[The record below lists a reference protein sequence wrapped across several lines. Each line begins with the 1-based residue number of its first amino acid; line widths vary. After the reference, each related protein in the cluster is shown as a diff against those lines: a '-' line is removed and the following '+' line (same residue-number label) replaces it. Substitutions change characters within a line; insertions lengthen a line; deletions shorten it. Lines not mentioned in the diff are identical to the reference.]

1 MYLCAVKKEEIIN
14 VLAQLGAIF
23 NTVSSNTN
31 WSNYDCGITKIEFE
45 DFQLFIKK
53 EQQHNPWFTEKNIK
67 SALKG
72 LAVMLEKEQLIEF
85 SDRYLFTQNPKKIA
99 LIMAGN
105 IPLVGFHDLIC
116 VLLSGN
122 NAVCK
127 LSSQDSR
134 IPMFVIRLLIEMDE
148 RLATKIQLIVG
159 PLKNFDAVIATGS
172 NNTIAQFESYFGK
185 YPHIFRRN
193 RTSIAVLT
201 GEETNEELSAL
212 GDDCFLFF
220 GMGCRNVS
228 KIFIPKDFNTNRLFE
243 AFLPHS
249 DVINHHKYGN
259 NYDYNRTIFLMNSI
273 PFLDNNCF
281 ILKEDKGLHAP
292 LSVIYFER
300 YDSLE
305 EAFSFIQTHRQEL
318 QVIVGR
324 NQTPFGVAQTP
335 KIDDFAD
342 DVDTML
348 WLNELTE

>member
-1 MYLCAVKKEEIIN
+1 MKKEEIIK
-14 VLAQLGAIF
+14 VLVQLGTIF
-23 NTVSSNTN
+23 NAVASKDE
-31 WSNYDCGITKIEFE
+31 WRDYDCGLTQNEW
-45 DFQLFIKK
+45 DSLQLMIKK
-53 EQQHNPWFTEKNIK
+53 EKQHNPWFTEKNIK
-67 SALKG
+67 SSMKG
-72 LAVMLEKEQLIEF
+72 LGLMLEKNELTTF
-85 SDRYLFTQNPKKIA
+85 ADNYSYSNAPKKIA

-122 NAVCK
+122 NALCK

-134 IPMFVIRLLIEMDE
+134 IPLFIIQLLTEMDV
-148 RLATKIQLIVG
+148 RLKDKIQLVLG

-172 NNTIAQFESYFGK
+172 NNTIAQFETYFGK

-201 GEETNEELSAL
+201 GDETDEELTAL
-212 GDDCFLFF
+212 GDDCFLYF

-228 KIFIPKDFNTNRLFE
+228 KLFIPNDFNTDRLFE

-281 ILKEDKGLHAP
+281 MLKEDKGLHAP
-292 LSVIYFER
+292 LSVIYYER
-300 YDSLE
+300 YENLE
-305 EAFSFIQTHRQEL
+305 QPTAFIETHRSEL
-318 QVIVGR
+318 QVIVGK

-348 WLNELTE
+348 WLNELAQ

>member
-1 MYLCAVKKEEIIN
+1 MKKEEIIK
-14 VLAQLGAIF
+14 VLVQLGTIF
-23 NTVSSNTN
+23 NAVASKDE
-31 WSNYDCGITKIEFE
+31 WRDYDCGLTQNEW
-45 DFQLFIKK
+45 DSLQLMIKK
-53 EQQHNPWFTEKNIK
+53 EKQHNPWFTEKNIK
-67 SALKG
+67 SSMKG
-72 LAVMLEKEQLIEF
+72 LGLMLVKNELTTF
-85 SDRYLFTQNPKKIA
+85 ADNYSYSNAPKKIA

-122 NAVCK
+122 NALCK

-134 IPMFVIRLLIEMDE
+134 IPLFIIQLLTEIDVRLKD
-148 RLATKIQLIVG
+148 KIQLVLG

-172 NNTIAQFESYFGK
+172 NNTIAQFETYFGK

-201 GEETNEELSAL
+201 GDETDDELTAL
-212 GDDCFLFF
+212 GDDCFLYF

-228 KIFIPKDFNTNRLFE
+228 KLFIPNDFNTDRLFE

-281 ILKEDKGLHAP
+281 MLKEDKGLHAP
-292 LSVIYFER
+292 LSVIYYER
-300 YDSLE
+300 YENLE
-305 EAFSFIQTHRQEL
+305 QPTAFIETHRSEL
-318 QVIVGR
+318 QVIVGK

-348 WLNELTE
+348 WLNELAQ

>member
-1 MYLCAVKKEEIIN
+1 MYLCTVKKEEIIN
-14 VLAQLGAIF
+14 VLIQLGTIF
-23 NTVSSNTN
+23 EAVATSNE
-31 WSNYDCGITKIEFE
+31 WHDYQCGLTKEE
-45 DFQLFIKK
+45 WDNFQLLIKK
-53 EQQHNPWFTEKNIK
+53 EQQHNPWFTQKNIK
-67 SALKG
+67 AALKG
-72 LAVMLEKEQLIEF
+72 LSIILNKEELTSF
-85 SDRYLFTQNPKKIA
+85 SERYTYTDTPKQIA

-134 IPMFVIRLLIEMDE
+134 IPMFVIRLLTEMDE
-148 RLATKIQLIVG
+148 RLATKIQLVVG

-193 RTSIAVLT
+193 RTSIAVLI
-201 GEETNEELSAL
+201 GEETNEELTAL
-212 GDDCFLFF
+212 GDDCFLYF

-228 KIFIPKDFNTNRLFE
+228 KIFIPRDFNTDRLFE
-243 AFLPHS
+243 AFLQHA
-249 DVINHHKYGN
+249 DLINHHKYGN

-281 ILKEDKGLHAP
+281 MLKEDKGLHAP
-292 LSVIYFER
+292 LSVIYYER

-305 EAFSFIQTHRQEL
+305 EATSFIQTHRQEL
-318 QVIVGR
+318 QVIVGK

-348 WLNELTE
+348 WLNELT

>member
-1 MYLCAVKKEEIIN
+1 M
-14 VLAQLGAIF
+14 
-23 NTVSSNTN
+23 
-31 WSNYDCGITKIEFE
+31 
-45 DFQLFIKK
+45 IKK
-53 EQQHNPWFTEKNIK
+53 EKQHNPWFTEKNIK
-67 SALKG
+67 SSMKG
-72 LAVMLEKEQLIEF
+72 LALMLEETALTTFANNYSYTNQ
-85 SDRYLFTQNPKKIA
+85 PKKIA

-122 NAVCK
+122 NALCK

-134 IPMFVIRLLIEMDE
+134 IPMFVIQLLTEIDE
-148 RLATKIQLIVG
+148 RLKSKIQLVVG

-172 NNTIAQFESYFGK
+172 NNTIAQFETYFGK

-201 GEETNEELSAL
+201 GDETNEELTAL
-212 GDDCFLFF
+212 GDDCFLYF

-228 KIFIPKDFNTNRLFE
+228 KLFIPSDFNVDRLFE

-249 DVINHHKYGN
+249 DIINHHKYGN

-281 ILKEDKGLHAP
+281 MLKEDTGLHAP
-292 LSVIYFER
+292 LSVIYYER
-300 YDSLE
+300 YESLD
-305 EAFSFIQTHRQEL
+305 EATTFIQAHRSEL
-318 QVIVGR
+318 QVIVGK

-335 KIDDFAD
+335 KINDFAD

-348 WLNELTE
+348 WLNELA

>member
-1 MYLCAVKKEEIIN
+1 VKKEEIIK
-14 VLAQLGAIF
+14 VLVQLGTIF
-23 NTVSSNTN
+23 NAVASNDE
-31 WSNYDCGITKIEFE
+31 WRDYDCGLTENE
-45 DFQLFIKK
+45 WESLQLMIKK
-53 EQQHNPWFTEKNIK
+53 EKQHNPWFTEKNIK
-67 SALKG
+67 SSIKG
-72 LAVMLEKEQLIEF
+72 LALMLEETALTTFANNYSYTNQ
-85 SDRYLFTQNPKKIA
+85 PKKIA

-122 NAVCK
+122 NALCK

-134 IPMFVIRLLIEMDE
+134 IPMFVIQLLTEIDE
-148 RLATKIQLIVG
+148 RLKSKIQLVVG

-172 NNTIAQFESYFGK
+172 NNTIAQFETYFGK

-201 GEETNEELSAL
+201 GDETNEELTAL
-212 GDDCFLFF
+212 GDDCFLYF

-228 KIFIPKDFNTNRLFE
+228 KLFIPSDFNVDRLFE

-249 DVINHHKYGN
+249 DIINHHKYGN

-281 ILKEDKGLHAP
+281 MLKEDKGLHAP
-292 LSVIYFER
+292 LSVIYYER
-300 YDSLE
+300 YESLDE
-305 EAFSFIQTHRQEL
+305 PTTFIQTHRSEL
-318 QVIVGR
+318 QVIVGK
-324 NQTPFGVAQTP
+324 NHTPFGVAQTP

-348 WLNELTE
+348 WLNELA

>member
-1 MYLCAVKKEEIIN
+1 VKKEEIIK
-14 VLAQLGAIF
+14 VLVQLGTIF
-23 NTVSSNTN
+23 NAVASKDE
-31 WSNYDCGITKIEFE
+31 WRDYDCGLTQNEW
-45 DFQLFIKK
+45 DSLQLMIKK
-53 EQQHNPWFTEKNIK
+53 EKQHNPWFTEKNIK
-67 SALKG
+67 SSMKG
-72 LAVMLEKEQLIEF
+72 LGLMLEKNELTTF
-85 SDRYLFTQNPKKIA
+85 ADNYSYSNAPKKIA

-122 NAVCK
+122 NALCK

-134 IPMFVIRLLIEMDE
+134 IPLFIIQLLTEIDVRLKD
-148 RLATKIQLIVG
+148 KIQLVLG

-172 NNTIAQFESYFGK
+172 NNTIAQFETYFGK

-201 GEETNEELSAL
+201 GDETDDELTAL
-212 GDDCFLFF
+212 GDDCFLYF

-228 KIFIPKDFNTNRLFE
+228 KLFIPNDFNTDRLFE

-281 ILKEDKGLHAP
+281 MLKEDKGLHAP
-292 LSVIYFER
+292 LSVIYYER
-300 YDSLE
+300 YENLE
-305 EAFSFIQTHRQEL
+305 QPTAFIETHRSEL
-318 QVIVGR
+318 QVIVGK

-348 WLNELTE
+348 WLNELAQ

>member
-1 MYLCAVKKEEIIN
+1 MKKEEIIK
-14 VLAQLGAIF
+14 VLVQLGTIF
-23 NTVSSNTN
+23 NAVASNDE
-31 WSNYDCGITKIEFE
+31 WRDYDCGLTENE
-45 DFQLFIKK
+45 WDSLQLMIKK
-53 EQQHNPWFTEKNIK
+53 EKQHNPWFTEKNIK
-67 SALKG
+67 SSMKG
-72 LAVMLEKEQLIEF
+72 LALMLEETALTTFANNYSYTNQ
-85 SDRYLFTQNPKKIA
+85 PKKIA

-122 NAVCK
+122 NALCK

-134 IPMFVIRLLIEMDE
+134 IPMFVIQLLTEIDE
-148 RLATKIQLIVG
+148 RLKSKIQLVVG

-172 NNTIAQFESYFGK
+172 NNTIAQFETYFGK

-201 GEETNEELSAL
+201 GDETNEELTAL
-212 GDDCFLFF
+212 GDDCFLYF

-228 KIFIPKDFNTNRLFE
+228 KLFIPNDFNVDRLFE

-249 DVINHHKYGN
+249 DIINHHKYGN

-281 ILKEDKGLHAP
+281 MLKEDTGLHAP
-292 LSVIYFER
+292 LSVIYYER
-300 YDSLE
+300 YESLD
-305 EAFSFIQTHRQEL
+305 EATTFIQTHRSEL
-318 QVIVGR
+318 QVIVGK
-324 NQTPFGVAQTP
+324 NHTPFGVAQTP

-348 WLNELTE
+348 WLNHLA

>member
-1 MYLCAVKKEEIIN
+1 MKKEEIIK
-14 VLAQLGAIF
+14 VLVQLGTIF
-23 NTVSSNTN
+23 NAVASKDE
-31 WSNYDCGITKIEFE
+31 WRDYDCGLTQNEW
-45 DFQLFIKK
+45 DSLQLMIKK
-53 EQQHNPWFTEKNIK
+53 EKQHNPWFTEKNIK
-67 SALKG
+67 SSMKG
-72 LAVMLEKEQLIEF
+72 LGLMLEKNELTTF
-85 SDRYLFTQNPKKIA
+85 ADNYSYSNAPKKIA

-122 NAVCK
+122 NALCK

-134 IPMFVIRLLIEMDE
+134 IPLFIIQLLTEIDVRLKD
-148 RLATKIQLIVG
+148 KIQLVLG

-172 NNTIAQFESYFGK
+172 NNTIAQFETYFGK

-201 GEETNEELSAL
+201 GDETDDELTAL
-212 GDDCFLFF
+212 GDDCFLYF

-228 KIFIPKDFNTNRLFE
+228 KLFIPNDFNTDRLFE

-281 ILKEDKGLHAP
+281 MLKEDKGLHAP
-292 LSVIYFER
+292 LSVIYYER
-300 YDSLE
+300 YENLE
-305 EAFSFIQTHRQEL
+305 QPTAFIETHRSEL
-318 QVIVGR
+318 QVIVGK

-348 WLNELTE
+348 WLNELAQ